1 MDDIQLK
8 KIIKGH
14 LDEDLTL
21 NEIHKILADE
31 HKVKMTFMELRLLSS
46 EIDDMD
52 WGKFDPKVEED
63 DEEETEETAPAEP
76 VSGTQ
81 IEISK
86 IQRPGAMMSGSV
98 TFLSGLT
105 GEWYIDGMGQLGLNM
120 TNEDDQPTEED
131 MMDFQTELRR
141 KVQGG

>member
-1 MDDIQLK
+1 MDDIELK
-8 KIIKGH
+8 KIIKAH

-31 HKVKMTFMELRLLSS
+31 HQVKMTFMDLRLLSS

-52 WGKFDPKVEED
+52 WGKFDPKVEV
-63 DEEETEETAPAEP
+63 EEEDEQTETVPPEP
-76 VSGTQ
+76 VSSTQ

-98 TFLSGLT
+98 TFLSGLK
-105 GEWYIDGMGQLGLNM
+105 GEWYIDSMGQLGLNM
-120 TNEDDQPTEED
+120 ANENDQPTEED
-131 MMDFQTELRR
+131 MMDFQTELRN
-141 KVQGG
+141 KVQG